1 MSFSERLFLAL
12 IGVLMGIGVLMVY
25 SASVTSRP
33 TDFEQVY
40 LTRHLGASALGLV
53 AAIACGMTPV
63 AAWKRGAP
71 SALWIVVGLLVLV
84 LLPGIGVHAKG
95 ASRWLRVGGVSLQPS
110 ELAKLVLPLM
120 TCLAIVRC
128 RAVQP
133 TGWSELGRTLWP
145 TLLVVPLV
153 LVEPDL
159 GTAAFLALGTLLAV
173 YLGGWPLRRF
183 AWGLSL
189 LIPASAGLCL
199 LKPYQMRRITGF
211 VSTWTDLDTAPYQ
224 IRQSLVSL
232 GAGGWWGTGVGKGW
246 QKLSFLPE
254 ANTDFVFAVIGE
266 ELGLSGTLGLVAVW
280 CGIYLSGMR
289 MLSARDPRSFEFIAG
304 ATLLTQLVIQALFNV
319 AVVTAMVP
327 PKGISHPLISAGGS
341 NLVAS
346 LMGFGILW
354 SLSRPSG
361 ESVAQ
366 AQPVTRETAH
376 PLAPGELCPTR

>member
-33 TDFEQVY
+33 TNFEQVY
-40 LTRHLGASALGLV
+40 LTRHLGA
-53 AAIACGMTPV
+53 AAIGLAAAVVCGLTPA
-63 AAWKRGAP
+63 AAWKRWAP
-71 SALWIVVGLLVLV
+71 VALWIILCLLLLV

-95 ASRWLRVGGVSLQPS
+95 ASRWLRMGGVSLQPS

-128 RAVQP
+128 RDER
-133 TGWSELGRTLWP
+133 TDGWAELGRTLWP
-145 TLLVVPLV
+145 TFLVVPLV

-173 YLGGWPLRRF
+173 YLGGWPIRRF
-183 AWGLSL
+183 GWALCL
-189 LIPASAGLCL
+189 LIPASAGLWL

-211 VSTWTDLDTAPYQ
+211 VSTWTDLDAAPYQ

-266 ELGLSGTLGLVAVW
+266 ELGLSGTLGLIVVW

-289 MLSARDPRSFEFIAG
+289 MLSGRDPRSFEFIAG
-304 ATLLTQLVIQALFNV
+304 TTLLTQLVVQALFNV

-354 SLSRPSG
+354 SLSRIPA
-361 ESVAQ
+361 ESVAE
-366 AQPVTRETAH
+366 ALPVINDTAH
-376 PLAPGELCPTR
+376 PVAPGGLCQTT